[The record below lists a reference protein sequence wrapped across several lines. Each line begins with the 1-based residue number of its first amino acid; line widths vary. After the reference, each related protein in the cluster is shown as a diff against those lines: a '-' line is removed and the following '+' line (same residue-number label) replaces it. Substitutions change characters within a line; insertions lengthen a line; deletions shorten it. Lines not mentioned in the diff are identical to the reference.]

1 MVDAPGRVLWVV
13 GEVAADDGGVLAQW
27 SDALRAAGWREAG
40 HQDQSP
46 VDVLLVWSRGPL
58 PAAAE
63 GVVRAAAAAGQ
74 PLFLLG
80 PTAGVELAAVD
91 DSLGIV
97 TGPWAPRHPSRLSP
111 TAPEGWCDAVD
122 PLRASAEIETPIL
135 TTEKIGEAVEVWLTA
150 QIGLTSHPVATWNP
164 ETSVGSFS
172 VIPGTPGDA
181 RTAARLLH
189 LLLLRATGS
198 SSVLHTTPLGVGL
211 LAFGAIGAEHARA
224 VAALPQLDLRLVC
237 DRAESRLDAASRDF
251 PKVRT
256 STDAQ
261 ALLDDPTVDVVVVST
276 PPDTH
281 ADWAVRCL
289 EAGKHVVVEKPFAL
303 TGEEA
308 DRVLEAA
315 RRTGRTAVVY
325 QNRRFD
331 PDFRTVLDVVR
342 SGAIGEVFHIETFI
356 GGYGH
361 PCNYWHSDEAVSG
374 GAVYDWGSHVIDQL
388 LALHPQRIDH
398 VTALEHKRRWHDVTN
413 ADHTSLTLRFTD
425 GVEASF
431 VHSDLAAALKPRWY
445 LLGTEGALSST
456 WRRTTVT
463 RRSAIGTLDEDVLA
477 VTDAPPQVLRFAPDG
492 SETTLALMPAP
503 PHAFHA
509 ELVDELCTGWP
520 MQVRA
525 EQSRRVVAVM
535 EAARASARA
544 GGQPVRVDGES

>member
-1 MVDAPGRVLWVV
+1 MVDAPGRVQWVV
-13 GEVAADDGGVLAQW
+13 GDAAAEDRWVLAQW
-27 SDALRAAGWREAG
+27 SQALRAAGWRETG
-40 HQDQSP
+40 PQEQSP
-46 VDVLLVWSRGPL
+46 ADAVLVWSRGPL
-58 PAAAE
+58 PAAADAM
-63 GVVRAAAAAGQ
+63 VRGAVASGR
-74 PLFLLG
+74 PLLLLG
-80 PTAGVELAAVD
+80 PTVGVELASLD
-91 DSLGIV
+91 DALGLV
-97 TGPWAPRHPSRLSP
+97 TGTWAPRHPSRISP

-122 PLRASAEIETPIL
+122 PLRAAVEIETPVL
-135 TTEKIGEAVEVWLTA
+135 ATEKVREAVEVWLTA
-150 QIGLTSHPVATWNP
+150 QLGLTSHPVATWNP

-172 VIPGTPGDA
+172 VIPGTPADVLA
-181 RTAARLLH
+181 AARLLH
-189 LLLLRATGS
+189 LVLLRATGA
-198 SSVLHTTPLGVGL
+198 SSVLQPSPLGVGL

-224 VAALPQLDLRLVC
+224 VTALPQLDLRLVC

-251 PKVRT
+251 PGVRT

-289 EAGKHVVVEKPFAL
+289 EVGKHVVVEKPFAL
-303 TGEEA
+303 TAEEA
-308 DRVLEAA
+308 DRVLDAA
-315 RRTGRTAVVY
+315 RRAGRAAVVY

-342 SGAIGEVFHIETFI
+342 SGSIGEVFHIETFI

-374 GAVYDWGSHVIDQL
+374 GAVYDWGSHIIDQL
-388 LALHPQRIDH
+388 LALHPQPIDH
-398 VTALEHKRRWHDVTN
+398 VTAIEHKRRWHDVTN

-445 LLGTEGALSST
+445 VLGTEGGLSST
-456 WRRTTVT
+456 WRRTSVT

-492 SETTLALMPAP
+492 SETTLALRPAP

-509 ELVDELCTGWP
+509 ELVDELRTGWP

-544 GGQPVRVDGES
+544 GGQPVDVDGES